1 MKKII
6 SIFLC
11 IVTICMSLSACST
24 HNNEMTEENITKT
37 VDRAFDALAKFDTD
51 DLNKYVDSPTLT
63 TIISY
68 AEKHQQFAD
77 LGRAIFENLSYE
89 IKSIDTENQTVTIS
103 VQNKDLYLVASDFA
117 RELKSDYTTFQLLA
131 KLSDDSFLD
140 RKLNE
145 LCDDIANAKLSGS
158 TTDIT
163 LSIEKSKKNLVL
175 VFDNEAENSV
185 SGGALSAIKTIYGLS

>member
-11 IVTICMSLSACST
+11 IVAICMSLSACST
-24 HNNEMTEENITKT
+24 LNNEMTEENITKT

-131 KLSDDSFLD
+131 KLSDDNFLD

-145 LCDDIANAKLSGS
+145 LCDDIADAKLSGN

-163 LSIEKSKKNLVL
+163 LSVEKGKKNLVL

>member
-11 IVTICMSLSACST
+11 IVAICMSLSACST
-24 HNNEMTEENITKT
+24 LNNEMTEENITKT

-117 RELKSDYTTFQLLA
+117 RELKADYTTFQLLT

-145 LCDDIANAKLSGS
+145 LCDGIANAKLSGN

-163 LSIEKSKKNLVL
+163 LSVEKGKKNLVL

>member
-11 IVTICMSLSACST
+11 IVAICMSLSACST
-24 HNNEMTEENITKT
+24 LNNEMTEENITKT

-131 KLSDDSFLD
+131 KLSDNSFLD

-145 LCDDIANAKLSGS
+145 LCDDIADAKLSGS

-163 LSIEKSKKNLVL
+163 LSVEKGKKNLVL

>member
-11 IVTICMSLSACST
+11 IVAICMSLSACST
-24 HNNEMTEENITKT
+24 LNNEMTEENITKT

-77 LGRAIFENLSYE
+77 LGRAIFENLNYE

-103 VQNKDLYLVASDFA
+103 VQNKDLYFVASDFA

-163 LSIEKSKKNLVL
+163 LSVEKGKKNLVL

>member
-11 IVTICMSLSACST
+11 IVAICMSLSACST
-24 HNNEMTEENITKT
+24 LNNEMTEENITKT

-89 IKSIDTENQTVTIS
+89 IKSIDIENQTVTIS

-117 RELKSDYTTFQLLA
+117 RELKADYTTFQLLT

-145 LCDDIANAKLSGS
+145 LCDGIANAKLSGS

-163 LSIEKSKKNLVL
+163 LSVEKGKKNLVL

>member
-11 IVTICMSLSACST
+11 IVAICMSLSACST
-24 HNNEMTEENITKT
+24 LNNEMTEENITKT

-117 RELKSDYTTFQLLA
+117 RELKADYTTFQLLT

-145 LCDDIANAKLSGS
+145 LCDGIANAKLSGS

-163 LSIEKSKKNLVL
+163 LSVEKGKKNLVL

>member
-1 MKKII
+1 
-6 SIFLC
+6 
-11 IVTICMSLSACST
+11 MSLSACST
-24 HNNEMTEENITKT
+24 LNNEMTEENITKT

-77 LGRAIFENLSYE
+77 LGRAIFENLNYE

-163 LSIEKSKKNLVL
+163 LSVEKGKKNLVL

>member
-1 MKKII
+1 MKKIF

-11 IVTICMSLSACST
+11 ILVICTSFSACSSL
-24 HNNEMTEENITKT
+24 NNDMTEENITKT
-37 VDRAFDALAKFDTD
+37 VDRAFNALAEFNTD
-51 DLNKYVDSPTLT
+51 DLKKYVDSPTLT

-77 LGRAIFENLSYE
+77 LGIAIFKNLSYE
-89 IKSIDTENQTVTIS
+89 IKEIDIENQTVTIS
-103 VQNKDLYLVASDFA
+103 VQNKDLYRVASDFA
-117 RELKSDYTTFQLLA
+117 RELKENYTTFQLLT

-140 RKLNE
+140 RKLNQ
-145 LCDDIANAKLSGS
+145 LCDEIANAQLSPG

-163 LSIEKSKKNLVL
+163 LSIEKGKKNLVL
-175 VFDNEAENSV
+175 FFDSEAENSV

>member
-11 IVTICMSLSACST
+11 IVAICMSLSACST
-24 HNNEMTEENITKT
+24 LNNEMTEENITKT

-77 LGRAIFENLSYE
+77 LGRAIFENLNYE

-163 LSIEKSKKNLVL
+163 LSVEKGKKNLVL

>member
-11 IVTICMSLSACST
+11 IVAICMSLSACSST
-24 HNNEMTEENITKT
+24 NNEMTEENITKT

-117 RELKSDYTTFQLLA
+117 RELKADYTTFQLLA

-145 LCDDIANAKLSGS
+145 LCDGIANAKLSGS

-163 LSIEKSKKNLVL
+163 LSVEKGKKNLVL

>member
-1 MKKII
+1 MKKIF

-11 IVTICMSLSACST
+11 ILAICMSFSACSSI
-24 HNNEMTEENITKT
+24 NNDMTEENITKT
-37 VDRAFDALAKFDTD
+37 VDKAFNALAEFNTD

-77 LGRAIFENLSYE
+77 LGIAIFKNLSYE
-89 IKSIDTENQTVTIS
+89 IKDIDIENQTVTIS
-103 VQNKDLYLVASDFA
+103 VQNKDLYRVASDFA
-117 RELKSDYTTFQLLA
+117 RELKADYTTFQLLA

-140 RKLNE
+140 RKLNQ
-145 LCDDIANAKLSGS
+145 LCDEIANAQLSPG

-163 LSIEKSKKNLVL
+163 LSIEKGKKNLVL

-185 SGGALSAIKTIYGLS
+185 SGGALSAIKTIYGLT

>member
-11 IVTICMSLSACST
+11 IVAICMSLSACSST
-24 HNNEMTEENITKT
+24 NNEMTEENITKT

-145 LCDDIANAKLSGS
+145 LCDGIANAKLSGS

-163 LSIEKSKKNLVL
+163 LSVEKGKKNLVL

>member
-11 IVTICMSLSACST
+11 IVAICMSLSACST
-24 HNNEMTEENITKT
+24 LNNEMTEENITKT

-145 LCDDIANAKLSGS
+145 LCDDIADAKLSGN

-163 LSIEKSKKNLVL
+163 LSVEKGKKNLVL

>member
-11 IVTICMSLSACST
+11 IVAICMSLSACST
-24 HNNEMTEENITKT
+24 LNNEMTEENITKT

-117 RELKSDYTTFQLLA
+117 RELKADYTTFQLLT

-145 LCDDIANAKLSGS
+145 LCDGIANAKLSGS

-163 LSIEKSKKNLVL
+163 LSVEKGKKNLVL
-175 VFDNEAENSV
+175 VFDNDAENSV